1 MTDELSSGGA
11 AYDTDG
17 TETPLEI
24 PAELPILPL
33 RDTVL
38 FPNSFMPL
46 AVARE
51 ASVRLIDEATATGRM
66 IGVFTQREAATE
78 EPLQEDLYT
87 IGTAT
92 HIHKMFKL
100 PDGSLR
106 LIVQGLARIRLDGI
120 AQTRPYLR
128 GAVSAAEEVLRDEDH
143 LEIDALQRNIK
154 SNFQQVV
161 SLSPLLSDDL
171 QALAVNITDPGK
183 LADFIASSLTT
194 IGTAVKQ
201 EVLDTLDIRA
211 RMDSL
216 NRLLI
221 KELEVL
227 ELGSK
232 IQSQVQSEVG
242 KNQREYFLR
251 EQMKAIQK
259 ELGEG
264 DEQAKEIDELRSKIE
279 AAGMPESV
287 KKETLR
293 ELDRLSKMPVAAAE
307 YTVSR
312 TYLDWIVALP
322 WSRRTEDAIDLKRT
336 KEVLDADHS
345 GLEKVKDRVLEYLAV
360 RKLNPDVKGPILC
373 FLGPP
378 GVGKTSL
385 ARSIANSLGRKFV
398 RVSLGGMRDEAE
410 IRGHRRTYIGALPGQ
425 VIQGLRRAES
435 KNPVFILDEIDK
447 LGADFRGDPASA
459 LLEVLD
465 PEQNNTFRDHYLDVP
480 FDLSEVLFLTTANV
494 LDPVP
499 PALRDRMEVLELAG
513 YTEEEKLKI
522 ALEHLIAKQVKNHGL
537 TEAYVEFTE
546 PAIRSVIRNYTREA
560 GVRNLEREIGALC
573 RKIARR
579 RAEGD
584 ETKVTVT
591 AELVNE
597 FLGAPTF
604 LDEEIENRT
613 KDPGVAVGLA
623 WTPAGGE
630 VLFVEASRMQG
641 AGSLTLTGHLGD
653 VMKESARTALSWFRS
668 NAPHYGVDPAF
679 YKDAEIHLH
688 VPSGAIPK
696 DGPSAG
702 VTMVAALASELTGR
716 AVRGDVAMTGEITL
730 SGRVLPVGGIKEKVL
745 AARRHGVTRSDPA
758 APEREEHP
766 RGPDRGAAAR
776 ADDSLR
782 VGNRRRARA
791 RSDPVVRPD
800 SRGASAAR
808 LLRQNDGE
816 LNGSDHPQSHHRL
829 HIGDLA
835 ATDHIPDVG
844 QRECLRLDVFV
855 FVECG
860 GFGRIGEAGEAKE
873 DHFLV
878 AITRCRVQRP
888 EPDDRCRHLPD
899 LLMALAP
906 RRLFWRFPGID
917 AARGELPEPLA
928 DGVAILPDQDD
939 VARFGDRNQHH

>member
-1 MTDELSSGGA
+1 MSDQPEPPA
-11 AYDTDG
+11 I
-17 TETPLEI
+17 EPEPPLQI
-24 PAELPILPL
+24 PPELPVLPL

-51 ASVRLIDEATATGRM
+51 ASVRLVEEANTAGRL
-66 IGVFTQREAATE
+66 IAVFTQREAAME
-78 EPLQEDLYT
+78 EPMQEDLYPV
-87 IGTAT
+87 GTVT

-106 LIVQGLARIRLDGI
+106 LIVQGVERVTLDRVVQAR
-120 AQTRPYLR
+120 PFLR
-128 GAVSAAEEVLRDEDH
+128 ALVTVAPDELRDEDH

-171 QALAVNITDPGK
+171 QALAANIVEPGK
-183 LADFIASSLTT
+183 LADFIASSLAT
-194 IGTAVKQ
+194 IGTPVKQ
-201 EVLDTLDIRA
+201 EILSTLDVRA
-211 RMDSL
+211 RMDAL
-216 NRLLI
+216 NRILI

-227 ELGSK
+227 ELGSR

-264 DEQAKEIDELRSKIE
+264 DEQAKEIDELRAKID
-279 AAGMPESV
+279 AAGMPEPV
-287 KKETLR
+287 KKEAVR

-312 TYLDWIVALP
+312 TYVDWLIALP
-322 WSRRTEDAIDLKRT
+322 WSKRTEDSINLKHT
-336 KEVLDADHS
+336 KQVLDADHS

-385 ARSIANSLGRKFV
+385 ARSIANSIGRKFV

-447 LGADFRGDPASA
+447 LGSDFRGDPASA

-494 LDPVP
+494 LDPIP

-522 ALEHLIAKQVKNHGL
+522 AFEHLIAKQVKNHGL
-537 TEAYVEFTE
+537 TSEQVEFTQ
-546 PAIRSVIRNYTREA
+546 PAIATVIRGYTREA

-573 RKIARR
+573 RKVARR

-584 ETKVTVT
+584 ESKVVIAAETVV
-591 AELVNE
+591 EM
-597 FLGAPTF
+597 LGAPTF
-604 LDEEIENRT
+604 LDEEVENRT

-641 AGSLTLTGHLGD
+641 GGTLTLTGHLGD
-653 VMKESARTALSWFRS
+653 VMKESARTALSWFRA
-668 NAPHYGVDPAF
+668 NAQHYGVDGSF
-679 YKDAEIHLH
+679 YKDSEIHLH
-688 VPSGAIPK
+688 VPSGAVPK

-702 VTMVAALASELTGR
+702 VTMVSALASELTGR
-716 AVRGDVAMTGEITL
+716 PVRGDVAMTGEISL

-745 AARRHGVTRSDPA
+745 AARRHGITELILPRQNEKNVKEDL
-758 APEREEHP
+758 PEELRKELTIHFVGEIAEAVAIALQPDAQQTTMP
-766 RGPDRGAAAR
+766 RPVEPD
-776 ADDSLR
+776 
-782 VGNRRRARA
+782 
-791 RSDPVVRPD
+791 VRP
-800 SRGASAAR
+800 A
-808 LLRQNDGE
+808 
-816 LNGSDHPQSHHRL
+816 
-829 HIGDLA
+829 
-835 ATDHIPDVG
+835 V
-844 QRECLRLDVFV
+844 V
-855 FVECG
+855 
-860 GFGRIGEAGEAKE
+860 
-873 DHFLV
+873 
-878 AITRCRVQRP
+878 
-888 EPDDRCRHLPD
+888 
-899 LLMALAP
+899 
-906 RRLFWRFPGID
+906 
-917 AARGELPEPLA
+917 
-928 DGVAILPDQDD
+928 
-939 VARFGDRNQHH
+939 

>member
-1 MTDELSSGGA
+1 MTDKDEERPSSEVTSDA
-11 AYDTDG
+11 
-17 TETPLEI
+17 ERSFQI
-24 PAELPILPL
+24 PPELPVLPL

-51 ASVRLIDEATATGRM
+51 ASVRLVEEANAAGKL
-66 IGVFTQREAATE
+66 IGVFTQREASVE
-78 EPLQEDLYT
+78 EPLQEDLYAV
-87 IGTAT
+87 GTAT

-106 LIVQGLARIRLDGI
+106 LIVQGVERLTLDRIVQ
-120 AQTRPYLR
+120 ARPYLR
-128 GAVSAAEEVLRDEDH
+128 AAVTVAPDAERDEDH

-171 QALAVNITDPGK
+171 QTLAANITDPGK
-183 LADFIASSLTT
+183 LADFIASSLAT
-194 IGTAVKQ
+194 IGTPVKQ
-201 EVLDTLDIRA
+201 EILSTLDVRA
-211 RMDSL
+211 RMDAL
-216 NRLLI
+216 NRILI

-227 ELGSK
+227 ELGSR

-264 DEQAKEIDELRSKIE
+264 DEQAKEIEELRGKID
-279 AAGMPESV
+279 AAGMPEAV
-287 KKETLR
+287 KKEAVR

-312 TYLDWIVALP
+312 TYVDWLIALP
-322 WSRRTEDAIDLKRT
+322 WSKRTEDSIDLKHT
-336 KEVLDADHS
+336 KQVLDADHS

-385 ARSIANSLGRKFV
+385 ARSIANSIGRKFV

-425 VIQGLRRAES
+425 IVQGLRRAES

-447 LGADFRGDPASA
+447 LGSDFRGDPASA

-465 PEQNNTFRDHYLDVP
+465 PEQNNSFRDHYLDVP

-494 LDPVP
+494 LDPIP
-499 PALRDRMEVLELAG
+499 AALRDRMEVLELAG
-513 YTEEEKLKI
+513 YTEEEKLQI
-522 ALEHLIAKQVKNHGL
+522 AFEHLIAKQVKNNGL
-537 TEAYVEFTE
+537 TPEQVEFTE
-546 PAIRSVIRNYTREA
+546 PAIRDVIRGYTREA

-573 RKIARR
+573 RKVARR

-584 ETKVTVT
+584 ETNVVISPETVI
-591 AELVNE
+591 EM
-597 FLGAPTF
+597 LGAPSY

-641 AGSLTLTGHLGD
+641 SGSLTLTGHLGD
-653 VMKESARTALSWFRS
+653 VMKESARTALSWFR
-668 NAPHYGVDPAF
+668 AHAAHYGVDPSF
-679 YKDAEIHLH
+679 YKDSEIHLH

-702 VTMVAALASELTGR
+702 VTMVSALASQLTGR
-716 AVRGDVAMTGEITL
+716 PVRGDIAMTGEITL

-745 AARRHGVTRSDPA
+745 AARRHGITELIMPRQNEKNVKEDLTEKLRKELTIHFVSEISEAVAIALQPNSQQTTTPMPLDTPA
-758 APEREEHP
+758 EPA
-766 RGPDRGAAAR
+766 
-776 ADDSLR
+776 
-782 VGNRRRARA
+782 
-791 RSDPVVRPD
+791 PVV
-800 SRGASAAR
+800 
-808 LLRQNDGE
+808 
-816 LNGSDHPQSHHRL
+816 
-829 HIGDLA
+829 
-835 ATDHIPDVG
+835 
-844 QRECLRLDVFV
+844 
-855 FVECG
+855 
-860 GFGRIGEAGEAKE
+860 
-873 DHFLV
+873 
-878 AITRCRVQRP
+878 
-888 EPDDRCRHLPD
+888 
-899 LLMALAP
+899 
-906 RRLFWRFPGID
+906 
-917 AARGELPEPLA
+917 
-928 DGVAILPDQDD
+928 
-939 VARFGDRNQHH
+939 

>member
-1 MTDELSSGGA
+1 MTDKDEERPS
-11 AYDTDG
+11 DTS
-17 TETPLEI
+17 EVERSFQI
-24 PAELPILPL
+24 PSELPVLPL

-51 ASVRLIDEATATGRM
+51 ASVRLVEEANASGKL
-66 IGVFTQREAATE
+66 IGVFTQREAAVE
-78 EPLQEDLYT
+78 EPLQEDLYPV
-87 IGTAT
+87 GTAT

-106 LIVQGLARIRLDGI
+106 LIVQGVERITLDRIVQAR
-120 AQTRPYLR
+120 PFLR
-128 GAVSAAEEVLRDEDH
+128 AAVTVAPDQRRDED
-143 LEIDALQRNIK
+143 LVEIDALQRNIK

-171 QALAVNITDPGK
+171 QTLAANITDPGK
-183 LADFIASSLTT
+183 LADFIASSLAT
-194 IGTAVKQ
+194 IGTPVKQ
-201 EVLDTLDIRA
+201 EILSTLDVRA
-211 RMDSL
+211 RMDAL
-216 NRLLI
+216 NRILI

-227 ELGSK
+227 ELGSR

-264 DEQAKEIDELRSKIE
+264 DEQAKEIEELRAKIE
-279 AAGMPESV
+279 AAGMPEAV
-287 KKETLR
+287 KKEAVR

-312 TYLDWIVALP
+312 TYVDWLVALP
-322 WSRRTEDAIDLKRT
+322 WNKRTEDSIDLKKT
-336 KEVLDADHS
+336 KLVLDADHS

-385 ARSIANSLGRKFV
+385 ARSIANSIGRKFV

-425 VIQGLRRAES
+425 IIQGLRRAES

-447 LGADFRGDPASA
+447 LGSDFRGDPASA

-465 PEQNNTFRDHYLDVP
+465 PEQNNSFRDHYLDVP

-494 LDPVP
+494 IDPIP
-499 PALRDRMEVLELAG
+499 AALRDRMEVLELAG
-513 YTEEEKLKI
+513 YTEEEKLQI
-522 ALEHLIAKQVKNHGL
+522 ATEHLIEKQVKNNGL
-537 TEAYVEFTE
+537 TPEQVEFTQA
-546 PAIRSVIRNYTREA
+546 AIRNVIRGYTREA

-573 RKIARR
+573 RKVARR

-584 ETKVTVT
+584 EARVTITPDTVI
-591 AELVNE
+591 AM
-597 FLGAPTF
+597 LGAPSF
-604 LDEEIENRT
+604 LDEETENRT

-641 AGSLTLTGHLGD
+641 GGSLTLTGHLGD
-653 VMKESARTALSWFRS
+653 VMKESARTALSWFC
-668 NAPHYGVDPAF
+668 AHAQHYGVDPSF
-679 YKDAEIHLH
+679 YKDSEIHLH
-688 VPSGAIPK
+688 VPSGAVPK

-702 VTMVAALASELTGR
+702 VTMVSALASQLTGR
-716 AVRGDVAMTGEITL
+716 PVRGDIAMTGEISL

-745 AARRHGVTRSDPA
+745 AARRHGITELIMP
-758 APEREEHP
+758 
-766 RGPDRGAAAR
+766 
-776 ADDSLR
+776 
-782 VGNRRRARA
+782 
-791 RSDPVVRPD
+791 
-800 SRGASAAR
+800 
-808 LLRQNDGE
+808 RQNE
-816 LNGSDHPQSHHRL
+816 KN
-829 HIGDLA
+829 
-835 ATDHIPDVG
+835 V
-844 QRECLRLDVFV
+844 
-855 FVECG
+855 
-860 GFGRIGEAGEAKE
+860 KE
-873 DHFLV
+873 DLTEDLRKELTIHFVTEISEAV
-878 AITRCRVQRP
+878 AIALQPSSQQTTTPMPVDP
-888 EPDDRCRHLPD
+888 DAEPVP
-899 LLMALAP
+899 A
-906 RRLFWRFPGID
+906 
-917 AARGELPEPLA
+917 
-928 DGVAILPDQDD
+928 V
-939 VARFGDRNQHH
+939 